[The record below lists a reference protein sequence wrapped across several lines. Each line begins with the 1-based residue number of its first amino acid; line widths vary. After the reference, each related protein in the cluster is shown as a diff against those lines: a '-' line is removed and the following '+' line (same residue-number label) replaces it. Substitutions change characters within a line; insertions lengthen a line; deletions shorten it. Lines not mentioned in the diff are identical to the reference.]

1 MVRRYDE
8 PIEVRV
14 GGDGVGGDGVG
25 GDGVGGDGVGGEVRP
40 GADGTPQSFR
50 WRGRHYAVS
59 EVQAHWCERRAW
71 WRDLGEVDEAGRPLE
86 SATERV
92 LWRVAAGG
100 GVFVIGSERGGGST
114 GGSTR
119 TPSWL
124 LLRAED

>member
-14 GGDGVGGDGVG
+14 GGE
-25 GDGVGGDGVGGEVRP
+25 GVGGDGVGGEVRP
-40 GADGTPQSFR
+40 GADGAPQSFR

-86 SATERV
+86 PATERV